1 MIALDRNMK
10 NRWKRKGFANE
21 VQMLCSLFEIN
32 TRNQATSGSAYA
44 LLVAAASSE
53 RGEGK

>member
-1 MIALDRNMK
+1 
-10 NRWKRKGFANE
+10 
-21 VQMLCSLFEIN
+21 MLCSLFEIN